1 MFKYKYLEFKYF
13 YGLDMDLEGYIF
25 VVGRDSN
32 NIYIFFLIGELIK
45 IILVFKLKCIKFR
58 KDFRVCFIGSEK
70 VCKIR
75 LCEFRCK

>member
-58 KDFRVCFIGSEK
+58 KDC
-70 VCKIR
+70 
-75 LCEFRCK
+75 

>member
-13 YGLDMDLEGYIF
+13 YGLDMDFEGYIF

-58 KDFRVCFIGSEK
+58 KDF
-70 VCKIR
+70 
-75 LCEFRCK
+75 